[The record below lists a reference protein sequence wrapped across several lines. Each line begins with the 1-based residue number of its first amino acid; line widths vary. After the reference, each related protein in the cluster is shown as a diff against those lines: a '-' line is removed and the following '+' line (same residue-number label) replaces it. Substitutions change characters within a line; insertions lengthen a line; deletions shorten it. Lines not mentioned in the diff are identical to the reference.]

1 MKFEDLQKI
10 TELEVCEYTGNTLH
24 LHCKEG
30 YFLTDF
36 KEGDDYLLYNDFFCS
51 FLVIQEEYPNYQ
63 VITKLQHDEN
73 LEKRTQAIKDKQ
85 ARIIEEEEN
94 KRIEEMLKNNVDTE

>member
-10 TELEVCEYTGNTLH
+10 AALEVCEYTGNTLH

-36 KEGDDYLLYNDFFCS
+36 TGDDYLKYTDFFCT
-51 FLVIQEEYPNYQ
+51 FLPIKEEYQNYQ
-63 VITKLQHDEN
+63 VITIKQHNDN
-73 LEKRTQAIKDKQ
+73 LDKRKKA
-85 ARIIEEEEN
+85 IEEKIEKDRVELEN
-94 KRIEEMLKNNVDTE
+94 KRYKEMEEDYE